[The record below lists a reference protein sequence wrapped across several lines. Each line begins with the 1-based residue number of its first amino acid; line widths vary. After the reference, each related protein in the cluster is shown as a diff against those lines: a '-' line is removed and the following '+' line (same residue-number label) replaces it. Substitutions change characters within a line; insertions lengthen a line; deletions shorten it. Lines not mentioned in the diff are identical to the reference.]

1 MDWSP
6 FLNIGYICKS
16 KVLTWHISWHHN
28 LQPLWLPDLQ
38 SSVDEEAKCTAVSR
52 RCLKD
57 CCEHCGAPIFVK
69 QFKIKLNWQILI
81 RTELDLQTNVICVWY
96 CLWIQVIPRGWL
108 QVSGHWNT
116 KCAGRPCWSAEQKVA
131 APPTLQIATFKSWHF
146 FAFGFIRLSEGKT
159 LENP

>member
-16 KVLTWHISWHHN
+16 KVLYDTSHDITTCNRSGCQIFNPRWMKRQSA
-28 LQPLWLPDLQ
+28 LQWVGGA
-38 SSVDEEAKCTAVSR
+38 SRTAVNTVVHQLLSNNSR
-52 RCLKD
+52 
-57 CCEHCGAPIFVK
+57 
-69 QFKIKLNWQILI
+69 IKLNWKILI